1 MITRKL
7 VVVALVAMMSAP
19 LAAHAGGG
27 HHGGKHHDSGS
38 HHSGGKHHGGGKHG
52 GKRDKDFCNPKP
64 ITEVHGH
71 STKELYS
78 LFLKWIEEYYS

>member
-27 HHGGKHHDSGS
+27 NHHDSGS
-38 HHSGGKHHGGGKHG
+38 HHSGGKHG
-52 GKRDKDFCNPKP
+52 GKRDKDFCDPKP

-71 STKELYS
+71 SVKELYS
-78 LFLKWIEEYYS
+78 LFRKFIEEHYS

>member
-38 HHSGGKHHGGGKHG
+38 HHGGGKHG
-52 GKRDKDFCNPKP
+52 DKHDHDRDFCDPKP
-64 ITEVHGH
+64 ITREHGH
-71 STKELYS
+71 SAKELYS
-78 LFLKWIEEYYS
+78 LFRKLIKEYYS

>member
-52 GKRDKDFCNPKP
+52 GKHDKDFCDPKP

-71 STKELYS
+71 SVKELYS
-78 LFLKWIEEYYS
+78 LFRKFIEEHYS

>member
-27 HHGGKHHDSGS
+27 NHHDSGS

-52 GKRDKDFCNPKP
+52 GKHDKDFCDPKP

-71 STKELYS
+71 SVKELYS
-78 LFLKWIEEYYS
+78 LFRKFIEEHYS